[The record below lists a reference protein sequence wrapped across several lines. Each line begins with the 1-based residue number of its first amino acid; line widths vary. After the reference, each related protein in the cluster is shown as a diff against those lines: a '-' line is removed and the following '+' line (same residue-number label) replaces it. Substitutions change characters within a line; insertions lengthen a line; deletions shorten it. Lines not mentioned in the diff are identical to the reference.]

1 MSFMSTAK
9 ILLSFIIGLL
19 LAILVFPANI
29 VSAVLGYLFGVIALV
44 IGVWLAKRLEGGVF
58 KVVLFDSAAKD
69 SCMLIVM

>member
-1 MSFMSTAK
+1 MSTAK
-9 ILLSFIIGLL
+9 IVLSFIIGLL

-58 KVVLFDSAAKD
+58 KVVLFDSVAKG